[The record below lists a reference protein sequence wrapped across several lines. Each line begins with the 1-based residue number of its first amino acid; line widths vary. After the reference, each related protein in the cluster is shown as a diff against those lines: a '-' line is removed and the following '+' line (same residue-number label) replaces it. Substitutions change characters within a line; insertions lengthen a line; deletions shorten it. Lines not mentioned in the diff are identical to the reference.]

1 MKTTRLLRSVAL
13 SAIIMLSIFN
23 ESFAEIRKGTPL
35 LVDTEDSAIDF
46 YIENPGE
53 EYEVECQIGTEVC
66 DQVAVTP
73 ISEETV
79 PVHTIFLIDNSL
91 SVEEK
96 YRPMISEILTQQTA
110 NRMNGE
116 LYSLAVFSSGIDYIL
131 EDSSDY
137 MQIKNAIESIT
148 YQNQETYLTDVLYE
162 LLKQLEQDGEHSFR
176 RIVIASDGVDNK
188 AIGYTK
194 EELYNLLEKSG
205 CPIYTLGCTNGNNNE
220 ELKNMFALSRM
231 TGGISWLLDDVS
243 DVTTVVEGISSLNDV
258 VKVKIS
264 PALELCDGTTKGINL
279 KIGKGED
286 GVQYVVQVQMPF
298 GKIVEPSTTE
308 ETVESS
314 YEPKTDDEL
323 KPVVQKKNNGSGFMI
338 IIIAGAVVLA
348 GVIIYLISRRKKVKT
363 VTKKSPDPVSILA
376 DKETLKGHE
385 TAYIGSNTAEPKQ
398 QARNTC
404 LAWGRQLEL
413 EDTNDPKRRY
423 SVSLNGTEILIGY
436 NGECQI
442 CLNYEE
448 TVSGRHCRIFEQGA
462 QVKVVNMS
470 RTNPTILNGNRVEG
484 AVELKTGDVLT
495 IGRLHMKVRITG

>member
-188 AIGYTK
+188 EIGYTK

-243 DVTTVVEGISSLNDV
+243 DATTVVEGISSLNDA

-286 GVQYVVQVQMPF
+286 GIQYVAQVQMPF
-298 GKIVEPSTTE
+298 GKIAEPSTTGR
-308 ETVESS
+308 
-314 YEPKTDDEL
+314 
-323 KPVVQKKNNGSGFMI
+323 NSGEFI
-338 IIIAGAVVLA
+338 
-348 GVIIYLISRRKKVKT
+348 
-363 VTKKSPDPVSILA
+363 
-376 DKETLKGHE
+376 
-385 TAYIGSNTAEPKQ
+385 
-398 QARNTC
+398 
-404 LAWGRQLEL
+404 
-413 EDTNDPKRRY
+413 
-423 SVSLNGTEILIGY
+423 
-436 NGECQI
+436 
-442 CLNYEE
+442 
-448 TVSGRHCRIFEQGA
+448 
-462 QVKVVNMS
+462 
-470 RTNPTILNGNRVEG
+470 
-484 AVELKTGDVLT
+484 
-495 IGRLHMKVRITG
+495 